1 MIETLATA
9 ADGYA
14 GVLLVLSL
22 GSIVTVIVMMTVG
35 ARVVAR
41 MPSNYF
47 IDDEARR
54 HRRYLEMFPA
64 PVRPVVDLIKNL
76 LGLVFLL
83 VGLILLLLP
92 GPGLLTMLAG
102 LLLMDFPG
110 KFACERWLVRRR
122 QVRRTIDWLRE
133 REGQPPLE
141 LD

>member
-1 MIETLATA
+1 MSEIAVLAER
-9 ADGYA
+9 YA
-14 GVLLVLSL
+14 GVFVALSL

-41 MPSNYF
+41 MPSDYF
-47 IDDEARR
+47 IDDEART
-54 HRRYLEMFPA
+54 HRRYLEMFP
-64 PVRPVVDLIKNL
+64 RPLRPFVDVAKNL
-76 LGLVFLL
+76 LGLVFVI

-92 GPGLLTMLAG
+92 GQGLLTILAG

-133 REGQPPLE
+133 RKGQPPLD